1 MIFFNLILLKYTFS
15 IRFLSNKLS
24 KSVSNEKKHVFDS
37 EGMIAGMGWQTYAL
51 CVGFFFFIFEGR
63 KTKNPSNYH
72 FSSSVIALHTTVS
85 IRIVADCV
93 ALSCQV
99 TRKLKR
105 ATSLEFTTLSAIIFI
120 HC

>member
-1 MIFFNLILLKYTFS
+1 MFGVPAFLFFRLIVFLQTLIIGFAGRLLTTF
-15 IRFLSNKLS
+15 
-24 KSVSNEKKHVFDS
+24 
-37 EGMIAGMGWQTYAL
+37 
-51 CVGFFFFIFEGR
+51 
-63 KTKNPSNYH
+63 
-72 FSSSVIALHTTVS
+72 S

-105 ATSLEFTTLSAIIFI
+105 AKAFEVTTISAIIFI